1 MELSKYI
8 DHTLLKAT
16 ATVSEIEALCKEA
29 ITHDFFSVCVNSGY
43 VSYAKDFLKETDI
56 KVCSVVGFPL
66 GAMSTRSK
74 VYETEQ
80 ALADGADEVDMVIN
94 VGWLLSGKIDE
105 VKQEISLIKKACGD
119 KVLKVILETCYLT
132 DDQKRLA
139 CELSVQAGAD
149 FVKTSTGFGSG
160 GATLADVQLMK
171 DSVKGK
177 AKIKASG
184 GVRDF
189 QTAMEYINLGV
200 QRIGTS
206 NGIAIVTGAQA
217 QEGY

>member
-16 ATVSEIEALCKEA
+16 ATVSEIETLCKEA

>member
-1 MELSKYI
+1 MELNKYI
-8 DHTLLKAT
+8 DHTLLKAA
-16 ATVSEIEALCKEA
+16 ATVSEIKTLCEEAVKYN
-29 ITHDFFSVCVNSGY
+29 FFSVCVNSCY
-43 VSYAKDFLKETDI
+43 VPYAKEFLAGTDV

-66 GAMSTRSK
+66 GAMSTHSK
-74 VYETEQ
+74 VFETEQ
-80 ALADGADEVDMVIN
+80 ALADGADEIDMVIN
-94 VGWLLSGKIDE
+94 VGWLLSGETQKVLDE
-105 VKQEISLIKKACGD
+105 ITLIKKACGN

-132 DDQKRLA
+132 DAQKRLA

-149 FVKTSTGFGSG
+149 FVKTSTGFGTG
-160 GATLADVQLMK
+160 GATLADVTLMK
-171 DSVKGK
+171 ESVSGK

-206 NGIAIVTGAQA
+206 NGIAIVTGKTGT
-217 QEGY
+217 GY

>member
-16 ATVSEIEALCKEA
+16 ATVSEIETLCKEA
-29 ITHDFFSVCVNSGY
+29 ITHNFFSVCVNSGY